1 MTNPL
6 ALIIEDDP
14 KLATIFARALQMAE
28 FEPEIAQDGKV
39 ALSRLA
45 VTIPAVVVL
54 DLHLP
59 YVSGLEILRQ
69 IQADER
75 LNQTQ
80 VILATADAMMAE
92 NLRQEADLVLLKPIS
107 FSQLRDLAARLRP
120 RDTLGILSD

>member
-6 ALIIEDDP
+6 ALIIEDDY
-14 KLATIFARALQMAE
+14 KLATIFAQALRMAE
-28 FEPEIAQDGKV
+28 FEAEIVQDGKV
-39 ALSRLA
+39 ALARLA
-45 VTIPAVVVL
+45 VILPVVVVL

-69 IQADER
+69 IRADER

-80 VILATADAMMAE
+80 VIVATADAMMADS
-92 NLRQEADLVLLKPIS
+92 LRQEADLVLLKPIS

-120 RDTLGILSD
+120 RDIVLND